1 MCCWGRQG
9 VSDDDTPIPE
19 AVPAGGLPR
28 GLLQRDEGVCLDL
41 SLAPAQLRAAVDQL
55 FQSGQLLAGLDY
67 ALFLLTLFH
76 APAPRA
82 APKSDAL
89 LRIAARVAPFPPQR
103 RALYKQVKICG
114 DSAEFYF
121 EALSADADG
130 QVPARREFDE
140 LVADLWCKGV
150 RYGIDGAA
158 VRAILGSGKAERI
171 TVARALPPQPGR
183 DARLVEVSQGIH
195 RDDAPRERSD
205 GRLDLLSFK
214 NRFPQVKKRARLLRL
229 LPGSPGYDLDGT
241 LLLPPAPLELDPAA
255 MAGAGT
261 AVECFSDGDYV
272 VATQHGYVNVDA
284 HGKLSIENKI
294 VSREGVSSRTTGN
307 LKLRAAYEEYGEVQ
321 EQRQLDGSDIT
332 IHGDVYGHLHSHGGL
347 ILLHRNLVGGTAF
360 NEHGDVRV
368 EGVASGSV
376 LQALSGEVHVKR
388 AESCVIAGT
397 RVVIE
402 HASNCEIIAD
412 EVVIELAE
420 GCAVAARTIRIGSA
434 GPRKQVEM
442 LLFPLVPDL
451 SALDQQIAES
461 LARAAHHQQLQHKR
475 QQEIDAIAQLPEV
488 RNYLTLAGQLRR
500 GELQLPPAQQL
511 QYDKLAARIAP
522 VLKEVARLRVEVK
535 QSEILHAQMLALVA
549 QVRQQRQATA
559 GQSRCSLG
567 LVDGE
572 TAVRAMVVPPGPA
585 KVYDRPPKEIKALL
599 RSATPATQSV
609 FADSTGSLDWTYA
622 PPPNV

>member
-1 MCCWGRQG
+1 

-19 AVPAGGLPR
+19 TVPAGGLPH

-229 LPGSPGYDLDGT
+229 LPGAPGSPGYDLDGT

>member
-1 MCCWGRQG
+1 M
-9 VSDDDTPIPE
+9 SDDDTPVPE

-28 GLLQRDEGVCLDL
+28 GLVQRDEGVCLDL

-76 APAPRA
+76 APAPSA

-89 LRIAARVAPFPPQR
+89 LRIAARVAPFSPQR
-103 RALYKQVKICG
+103 RALYKQIKIRG

-121 EALSADADG
+121 EALSPDADG

-183 DARLVEVSQGIH
+183 DAQLVEVSQGIH

-214 NRFPQVKKRARLLRL
+214 NRFPQVKKHTRLLRL
-229 LPGSPGYDLDGT
+229 LPGAPGLPGYDLDGT
-241 LLLPPAPLELDPAA
+241 LLPPPAPLELDPAA
-255 MAGAGT
+255 VAGAGT
-261 AVECFSDGDYV
+261 AVERFSDGDYV
-272 VATQHGYVNVDA
+272 VAIQDGYVNVDA

-347 ILLHRNLVGGTAF
+347 IWLQRNLVGGTAF

-376 LQALSGEVHVKR
+376 LQALSGEVHMKR

-402 HASNCEIIAD
+402 HASNCEVIAD

-461 LARAAHHQQLQHKR
+461 LARAAHYQQLQYKR
-475 QQEIDAIAQLPEV
+475 QQEIDAIAHLPEV

-500 GELQLPPAQQL
+500 AELQLQPAQQL

-535 QSEILHAQMLALVA
+535 QSEILQAQMLALVA

-622 PPPNV
+622 PPP

>member
-1 MCCWGRQG
+1 M
-9 VSDDDTPIPE
+9 SDDDTPVPD
-19 AVPAGGLPR
+19 AVQAGGLPH
-28 GLLQRDEGVCLDL
+28 GLVQRDAGVYFDL
-41 SLAPAQLRAAVDQL
+41 SLAPAQLRAAVEQL
-55 FQSGQLLAGLDY
+55 FLSGQLLAGLDY
-67 ALFLLTLFH
+67 GLFLLTLFH

-82 APKSDAL
+82 APKGDAL

-103 RALYKQVKICG
+103 RALYKQIKIRG

-121 EALSADADG
+121 EALAPDADG
-130 QVPARREFDE
+130 QMPARREFDE
-140 LVADLWCKGV
+140 LVADLWGKGV
-150 RYGIDGAA
+150 HYGIDAVA
-158 VRAILGSGKAERI
+158 VRAILDSGKAERI
-171 TVARALPPQPGR
+171 TVARTLPPQPGH
-183 DARLVEVSQGIH
+183 DAQLVEVSQGIH

-214 NRFPQVKKRARLLRL
+214 NRFPQVKKHARLLRL
-229 LPGSPGYDLDGT
+229 LPGTPGLPGYDLAGKA
-241 LLLPPAPLELDPAA
+241 LPPPAPLELDLATV
-255 MAGAGT
+255 AGVGT
-261 AVECFSDGDYV
+261 AVEHFSDGDYV
-272 VATQHGYVNVDA
+272 VATQDGYVNVDE
-284 HGKLSIENKI
+284 HGKISIENKI

-347 ILLHRNLVGGTAF
+347 IWLKRNLVGGTAF

-376 LQALSGEVHVKR
+376 LQALSGEIHLKR

-397 RVVIE
+397 RVVIDS
-402 HASNCEIIAD
+402 ASNCEVIAD

-451 SALDQQIAES
+451 GPLEQRIADG
-461 LARAAHHQQLQHKR
+461 LAKAAQFLQVQHKR

-500 GELQLPPAQQL
+500 GELQLQPAQQL

-522 VLKEVARLRVEVK
+522 VLKEVARLRVDVK
-535 QSEILHAQMLALVA
+535 QSEIMHAQMLALVA
-549 QVRQQRQATA
+549 QVRQERQAAA
-559 GQSRCSLG
+559 GQTRCTLG
-567 LVDGE
+567 LIDGE
-572 TAVRAMVVPPGPA
+572 TAVRALVVPSGPA

-599 RSATPATQSV
+599 RSATPATQPV
-609 FADSTGSLDWTYA
+609 FADSTGSLDWTYS
-622 PPPNV
+622 PPP

>member
-1 MCCWGRQG
+1 M
-9 VSDDDTPIPE
+9 SDDDTPVPD
-19 AVPAGGLPR
+19 AAPAGGLPR
-28 GLLQRDEGVCLDL
+28 GLVQRDEGVFLDL
-41 SLAPAQLRAAVDQL
+41 SLAPAQLRIAVDQL

-67 ALFLLTLFH
+67 GLFLLTLFH

-82 APKSDAL
+82 APKGDAL
-89 LRIAARVAPFPPQR
+89 LRIAARVAPFPPAR
-103 RALYKQVKICG
+103 RALYQQVKIRG

-150 RYGIDGAA
+150 HYGIDGAA
-158 VRAILGSGKAERI
+158 VRAMLASGKAERI
-171 TVARALPPQPGR
+171 TVARVLPPQPGR
-183 DARLVEVSQGIH
+183 DAQLVEVSLGMH

-214 NRFPQVKKRARLLRL
+214 NRFPQVKKHARLLRL
-229 LPGSPGYDLDGT
+229 QPGMPGLPGYDLAGT
-241 LLLPPAPLELDPAA
+241 LLPPPAPLELDLATV
-255 MAGAGT
+255 AGSGT
-261 AVECFSDGDYV
+261 AVEHFSDGDFL
-272 VATQHGYVNVDA
+272 VATQDGYVNVDE
-284 HGKLSIENKI
+284 HGKMAIENKI

-347 ILLHRNLVGGTAF
+347 IWLQRNLVGGTAF

-397 RVVIE
+397 RVVIDS
-402 HASNCEIIAD
+402 ASNCEIIAD

-420 GCAVAARTIRIGSA
+420 GCAVAARIIRIGSA

-451 SALDQQIAES
+451 SALEQKIGES
-461 LARAAHHQQLQHKR
+461 LAKAAHYQQLQHKR

-500 GELQLPPAQQL
+500 GELQLQPAQQL

-535 QSEILHAQMLALVA
+535 QSEILQAQMLALVA
-549 QVRQQRQATA
+549 QLRQERQATA
-559 GQSRCSLG
+559 GQSRCTLG

-572 TAVRAMVVPPGPA
+572 TAVRAMVVPPGPL

-599 RSATPATQSV
+599 RSATPATQPV
-609 FADSTGSLDWTYA
+609 FADSTGSLDWTYQ
-622 PPPNV
+622 PPP

>member
-1 MCCWGRQG
+1 M
-9 VSDDDTPIPE
+9 SDDDTP
-19 AVPAGGLPR
+19 VPDAAQAGSLPHGLVS
-28 GLLQRDEGVCLDL
+28 RDEGVCLDL

-55 FQSGQLLAGLDY
+55 FQSGLLLAGLDY

-103 RALYKQVKICG
+103 RALYKQVKIRG

-121 EALSADADG
+121 EVLSPDAEG

-150 RYGIDGAA
+150 HYGIDGAA

-171 TVARALPPQPGR
+171 TVARVLPPQPGR
-183 DARLVEVSQGIH
+183 DAQLVEVSQGIH

-214 NRFPQVKKRARLLRL
+214 NRFPQVKKHARLLRL
-229 LPGSPGYDLDGT
+229 LPGAPGLPGYDLAGT
-241 LLLPPAPLELDPAA
+241 LLPPPAPLELDLAA
-255 MAGAGT
+255 VAGVGT
-261 AVECFSDGDYV
+261 AVERFSDGDYV
-272 VATQHGYVNVDA
+272 VATQDGYVSVDE
-284 HGKLSIENKI
+284 HGKISIENKI

-347 ILLHRNLVGGTAF
+347 ILLHRNLVGGTAL

-434 GPRKQVEM
+434 GPRRQVEM

-451 SALDQQIAES
+451 SALEQRIAES
-461 LARAAHHQQLQHKR
+461 LEKAAQYQQAQHKR

-500 GELQLPPAQQL
+500 GELQLQPAQQL

-535 QSEILHAQMLALVA
+535 QSEILQAQMLSLVA

-572 TAVRAMVVPPGPA
+572 TAVRTMVVPPGPA

-599 RSATPATQSV
+599 RSATPATQPV
-609 FADSTGSLDWTYA
+609 FADSTGSLEWTYQ
-622 PPPNV
+622 PPP

>member
-1 MCCWGRQG
+1 M
-9 VSDDDTPIPE
+9 SDDDTPVPE

-28 GLLQRDEGVCLDL
+28 GLVQRDEGVCLDL
-41 SLAPAQLRAAVDQL
+41 SLAPAQLRAAIDQL

-103 RALYKQVKICG
+103 RALYKQIKIRG

-121 EALSADADG
+121 EALSPDADG

-171 TVARALPPQPGR
+171 TVARALAPQPGR
-183 DARLVEVSQGIH
+183 DAQLVEVSQGIH
-195 RDDAPRERSD
+195 RNDAPRERSD

-214 NRFPQVKKRARLLRL
+214 NRFPQVKKHARLLRL
-229 LPGSPGYDLDGT
+229 FPGAPGSPGYDLDGT

-255 MAGAGT
+255 VAGVGT
-261 AVECFSDGDYV
+261 TVERFSDGDYV
-272 VATQHGYVNVDA
+272 VATQDGYVNVDA

-347 ILLHRNLVGGTAF
+347 ILLQRNLVGGTAF

-376 LQALSGEVHVKR
+376 LQALSGEVHMKR

-451 SALDQQIAES
+451 SVLDQQIAES
-461 LARAAHHQQLQHKR
+461 LAKAAHYQQLQYKR
-475 QQEIDAIAQLPEV
+475 QQEIDAIAHLPEV

-500 GELQLPPAQQL
+500 GELQLQPAQQL

-535 QSEILHAQMLALVA
+535 QSEILQAQMLALVA

-609 FADSTGSLDWTYA
+609 FADSTGSLDWTYQ
-622 PPPNV
+622 PPP

>member
-1 MCCWGRQG
+1 M
-9 VSDDDTPIPE
+9 SDDDTPVPD
-19 AVPAGGLPR
+19 AAPAGGLPR
-28 GLLQRDEGVCLDL
+28 GLVQRDEGVFLDL
-41 SLAPAQLRAAVDQL
+41 SLAPAQLRIAVDQL

-67 ALFLLTLFH
+67 GLFLLTLFH

-82 APKSDAL
+82 APKGDAL
-89 LRIAARVAPFPPQR
+89 LRIAARVAPFPPAR
-103 RALYKQVKICG
+103 RALYQQVKIRG

-150 RYGIDGAA
+150 HYGIDGAA
-158 VRAILGSGKAERI
+158 VRAMLASGKAERI
-171 TVARALPPQPGR
+171 TVARVLPPQPGR
-183 DARLVEVSQGIH
+183 DAQLVEVSLGMH

-214 NRFPQVKKRARLLRL
+214 NRFPQVKKHARLLRL
-229 LPGSPGYDLDGT
+229 QPGMPGLPGYDLAGT
-241 LLLPPAPLELDPAA
+241 LLPPPAPLELDLATV
-255 MAGAGT
+255 AGSGT
-261 AVECFSDGDYV
+261 AVEHFSDGDFL
-272 VATQHGYVNVDA
+272 VATQDGYVNVDE
-284 HGKLSIENKI
+284 HGKMSIENKI

-347 ILLHRNLVGGTAF
+347 IWLQRNLVGGTAF

-397 RVVIE
+397 RVVIDS
-402 HASNCEIIAD
+402 ASNCEIIAD

-420 GCAVAARTIRIGSA
+420 GCAVAARIIRIGSA

-451 SALDQQIAES
+451 SALEQKIGES
-461 LARAAHHQQLQHKR
+461 LAKAAHYQQLQHKR

-500 GELQLPPAQQL
+500 GELQLQPAQQL

-535 QSEILHAQMLALVA
+535 QSEILQAQMLALVA
-549 QVRQQRQATA
+549 QLRQERQATA
-559 GQSRCSLG
+559 GQSRCTLG

-572 TAVRAMVVPPGPA
+572 TAVRAMVVPPGPL

-599 RSATPATQSV
+599 RSATPATLPV
-609 FADSTGSLDWTYA
+609 FADSTGSLDWTYQ
-622 PPPNV
+622 PPP

>member
-1 MCCWGRQG
+1 M
-9 VSDDDTPIPE
+9 SDDDTPVPD
-19 AVPAGGLPR
+19 AAPAGGLPH
-28 GLLQRDEGVCLDL
+28 GLVQRDEGVCLDM
-41 SLAPAQLRAAVDQL
+41 SLAPAQLRDAVGQL

-67 ALFLLTLFH
+67 GLFLLTLFH
-76 APAPRA
+76 APTPRA
-82 APKSDAL
+82 APKGDAL
-89 LRIAARVAPFPPQR
+89 LRIAVRVAPFPPQR
-103 RALYKQVKICG
+103 RALYQQVKIRG

-121 EALSADADG
+121 EALPADADG

-150 RYGIDGAA
+150 HYGIDSAA
-158 VRAILGSGKAERI
+158 VRAILASGKAERI
-171 TVARALPPQPGR
+171 TVARVLPPQPGR
-183 DARLVEVSQGIH
+183 DAQLVEVSQGIH

-214 NRFPQVKKRARLLRL
+214 NRFPQVKKHARLLRL
-229 LPGSPGYDLDGT
+229 LPGTPGLPGYDLAGKA
-241 LLLPPAPLELDPAA
+241 LPPPAPLELDLATV
-255 MAGAGT
+255 AGPGT
-261 AVECFSDGDYV
+261 AAEHFSDGDFL
-272 VATQHGYVNVDA
+272 VATMDGYVNVDE
-284 HGKLSIENKI
+284 HGKMAVENKI

-347 ILLHRNLVGGTAF
+347 ILLRRNLVGGTAF

-397 RVVIE
+397 RVVIDS
-402 HASNCEIIAD
+402 ASNCEIIAD

-451 SALDQQIAES
+451 SAVEQKIAES
-461 LARAAHHQQLQHKR
+461 LAKAAQFLQVQHKR

-500 GELQLPPAQQL
+500 GELQLQPTQQL

-549 QVRQQRQATA
+549 QLRQERQATA

-567 LVDGE
+567 LIDGE
-572 TAVRAMVVPPGPA
+572 TTVRAMVVPPGPA

-599 RSATPATQSV
+599 RSATPATQAV
-609 FADSTGSLDWTYA
+609 FSDSTGSLEWTYA
-622 PPPNV
+622 PPP

>member
-1 MCCWGRQG
+1 M
-9 VSDDDTPIPE
+9 SNDETPVQD
-19 AVPAGGLPR
+19 AAPAGGLPQ
-28 GLLQRDEGVCLDL
+28 GLVQRHEGVFLDL
-41 SLAPAQLRAAVDQL
+41 SLAPAQLRAAVEQL

-76 APAPRA
+76 APVPRS
-82 APKSDAL
+82 APKGEAL

-103 RALYKQVKICG
+103 RLLYKQVKIRG

-121 EALSADADG
+121 EALPADADG
-130 QVPARREFDE
+130 QVPARRELDE
-140 LVADLWCKGV
+140 LVADLWGKGV
-150 RYGIDGAA
+150 RYGIDSAA
-158 VRAILGSGKAERI
+158 VRALLDAGKAERI
-171 TVARALPPQPGR
+171 TVARALAPQPGR
-183 DARLVEVSQGIH
+183 DAQLVEVSQGIH
-195 RDDAPRERSD
+195 RDDAPRERPD

-214 NRFPQVKKRARLLRL
+214 NRFPQVKKHARLLRK
-229 LPGSPGYDLDGT
+229 LPGAPGLPGFDLAGNT
-241 LLLPPAPLELDPAA
+241 LAPPAPQDLDLVTV
-255 MAGAGT
+255 AGVGT
-261 AVECFSDGDYV
+261 QVEHFSDGDFL
-272 VATQHGYVNVDA
+272 VATLDGYVNVDA
-284 HGKLSIENKI
+284 HGKISIENKI

-307 LKLRAAYEEYGEVQ
+307 LSLRAAYEEYGEVQ
-321 EQRQLDGSDIT
+321 EQRSVDGSDIT

-347 ILLHRNLVGGTAF
+347 LLLHSNLVGGTAF
-360 NEHGDVRV
+360 NEHGDVRI

-376 LQALSGEVHVKR
+376 VQALKGEVHLLR

-397 RVVIE
+397 RVVID

-412 EVVIELAE
+412 DVVIELAE

-451 SALDQQIAES
+451 GALEQKIADS
-461 LARAAHHQQLQHKR
+461 LAKAAQHAQVQGKR

-500 GELQLPPAQQL
+500 GELQLQPAQQV

-522 VLKEVARLRVEVK
+522 VLKEVARLRLEVK
-535 QSEILHAQMLALVA
+535 QSEISQAQMLTLVE
-549 QVRQQRQATA
+549 QLRLERQATA
-559 GQSRCSLG
+559 GQSRCTLG

-572 TAVRAMVVPPGPA
+572 TMVRAMVVPRGPA

-599 RSATPATQSV
+599 RSATPPTQLV
-609 FADSTGSLDWTYA
+609 FADSAGSLDWTYQ
-622 PPPNV
+622 PPA

>member
-1 MCCWGRQG
+1 M
-9 VSDDDTPIPE
+9 SDDDTPVPD
-19 AVPAGGLPR
+19 AAPAGSLPHGLVQ
-28 GLLQRDEGVCLDL
+28 GGEGVWLDL

-82 APKSDAL
+82 APKGDAL

-103 RALYKQVKICG
+103 RALYKQVKIRG

-121 EALSADADG
+121 EALSPGADG

-158 VRAILGSGKAERI
+158 VRSILGSGKAERI

-183 DARLVEVSQGIH
+183 DAQLVEVSHGIH

-214 NRFPQVKKRARLLRL
+214 NRFPQVKKHARLLRL
-229 LPGSPGYDLDGT
+229 LPGAPGLPGYDLAGT
-241 LLLPPAPLELDPAA
+241 LLPPPAPLELDPLAV
-255 MAGAGT
+255 AGAGT
-261 AVECFSDGDYV
+261 AVERFNDGDYV
-272 VATQHGYVNVDA
+272 VATQDGYVNVDE
-284 HGKLSIENKI
+284 HGKISIENKI

-347 ILLHRNLVGGTAF
+347 IWLQRNLVGGTAF

-376 LQALSGEVHVKR
+376 LQALSGEIHLKR

-397 RVVIE
+397 RVVID

-451 SALDQQIAES
+451 SALEQRIAES
-461 LARAAHHQQLQHKR
+461 MEKAAQYQQAQHKR
-475 QQEIDAIAQLPEV
+475 QQEMDAIAQLPEV

-500 GELQLPPAQQL
+500 GELQLQPAQQL

-535 QSEILHAQMLALVA
+535 QSEILQAQMLALVA

-572 TAVRAMVVPPGPA
+572 TAVRTMVVPPGPA

-599 RSATPATQSV
+599 RSATPATQPV
-609 FADSTGSLDWTYA
+609 FADSSGSLDWVYQ
-622 PPPNV
+622 PPP

>member
-1 MCCWGRQG
+1 M
-9 VSDDDTPIPE
+9 SDDDTPVPD
-19 AVPAGGLPR
+19 AAPAGGLPH
-28 GLLQRDEGVCLDL
+28 GLVQRDEGVFLDL
-41 SLAPAQLRAAVDQL
+41 SLTPAQLRDAVGQL

-67 ALFLLTLFH
+67 GLFLLTLFH
-76 APAPRA
+76 APTPRA
-82 APKSDAL
+82 APKGDAL
-89 LRIAARVAPFPPQR
+89 LRIAVRVAPFPPQR
-103 RALYKQVKICG
+103 RALYQQVKIRG

-121 EALSADADG
+121 EALTADADG
-130 QVPARREFDE
+130 QVPVRREFDE

-150 RYGIDGAA
+150 HYGIDSAA
-158 VRAILGSGKAERI
+158 VRAILASGKAERI
-171 TVARALPPQPGR
+171 TVARVLPPQPGR
-183 DARLVEVSQGIH
+183 DAQLVEVSQGIH

-214 NRFPQVKKRARLLRL
+214 NRFPQVKKHARLLRL
-229 LPGSPGYDLDGT
+229 LPGTPGLPGYDLAGKA
-241 LLLPPAPLELDPAA
+241 LPPPAPLELDLATV
-255 MAGAGT
+255 AGPGT
-261 AVECFSDGDYV
+261 AAEHFSDGDFL
-272 VATQHGYVNVDA
+272 VATMDGYVNVDE
-284 HGKLSIENKI
+284 HGKMAVENKI

-347 ILLHRNLVGGTAF
+347 ILLRRNLVGGTAF

-397 RVVIE
+397 RVVIDS
-402 HASNCEIIAD
+402 ASNCEIIAD

-451 SALDQQIAES
+451 SAVEQKIAES
-461 LARAAHHQQLQHKR
+461 LAKAAQFLQVQHKR

-500 GELQLPPAQQL
+500 GELQLQPTQQL

-549 QVRQQRQATA
+549 QLRQERQATA

-567 LVDGE
+567 LIDGE
-572 TAVRAMVVPPGPA
+572 TTVRAMVVPPGPA

-599 RSATPATQSV
+599 RSATPATQPV
-609 FADSTGSLDWTYA
+609 FADSTGSLEWTYA
-622 PPPNV
+622 PPP

>member
-1 MCCWGRQG
+1 
-9 VSDDDTPIPE
+9 VSDDDTPVPD
-19 AVPAGGLPR
+19 AAPAGGLPH
-28 GLLQRDEGVCLDL
+28 GLVQRDEGVFLDL
-41 SLAPAQLRAAVDQL
+41 SLTPAQLRDAVGQL

-67 ALFLLTLFH
+67 GLFLLTLFH
-76 APAPRA
+76 APTPRA
-82 APKSDAL
+82 APKGDAL
-89 LRIAARVAPFPPQR
+89 LRIAVRVAPFPPQR
-103 RALYKQVKICG
+103 RALYQQVKIRG
-114 DSAEFYF
+114 DCAEFYF
-121 EALSADADG
+121 EALTADADG

-150 RYGIDGAA
+150 HYGIDSAA
-158 VRAILGSGKAERI
+158 VRAILASGKAERI
-171 TVARALPPQPGR
+171 TVARVLPPQPGR
-183 DARLVEVSQGIH
+183 DAQLVEVSQGIH

-214 NRFPQVKKRARLLRL
+214 NRFPQVKKHARLLRL
-229 LPGSPGYDLDGT
+229 LPGTPGLPGYDLAGKA
-241 LLLPPAPLELDPAA
+241 LPPPAPLELDLATV
-255 MAGAGT
+255 AGPGT
-261 AVECFSDGDYV
+261 AAEHFSDGDFL
-272 VATQHGYVNVDA
+272 VATMDGYVNVDE
-284 HGKLSIENKI
+284 HGKMAVENKI

-347 ILLHRNLVGGTAF
+347 ILLRRNLVGGTAF

-397 RVVIE
+397 RVVIDS
-402 HASNCEIIAD
+402 ASNCEIIAD

-451 SALDQQIAES
+451 SAVEQKIAES
-461 LARAAHHQQLQHKR
+461 LAKAAQFLQVQHKR

-500 GELQLPPAQQL
+500 GELQLQPTQQL

-549 QVRQQRQATA
+549 QLRQERQATA

-567 LVDGE
+567 LIDGE
-572 TAVRAMVVPPGPA
+572 TTVRAMVVPPGPA

-599 RSATPATQSV
+599 RSATPATQPV
-609 FADSTGSLDWTYA
+609 FADSTGSLEWTYA
-622 PPPNV
+622 PPP

>member
-1 MCCWGRQG
+1 M
-9 VSDDDTPIPE
+9 SDDDTPVPD
-19 AVPAGGLPR
+19 AVQAGGLPH
-28 GLLQRDEGVCLDL
+28 GLLQRDAGVYFDL

-55 FQSGQLLAGLDY
+55 FLSGQLLAGLDY
-67 ALFLLTLFH
+67 GLFLLTLFH

-82 APKSDAL
+82 APKGDAL
-89 LRIAARVAPFPPQR
+89 LRIAVRVAPFPPQR
-103 RALYKQVKICG
+103 RALYKQIKIRG

-121 EALSADADG
+121 EALAPEADG
-130 QVPARREFDE
+130 QMPARREFDE
-140 LVADLWCKGV
+140 LVADLWGKGV
-150 RYGIDGAA
+150 HYGIDAVA
-158 VRAILGSGKAERI
+158 VRAILDSGKAERI
-171 TVARALPPQPGR
+171 TVARTLPPQPGH
-183 DARLVEVSQGIH
+183 DAQLVEVSQGIH

-214 NRFPQVKKRARLLRL
+214 NRFPQVKKHARLLRL
-229 LPGSPGYDLDGT
+229 LPGTPGLPGYDLAGKA
-241 LLLPPAPLELDPAA
+241 LPPPAPLELDLATV
-255 MAGAGT
+255 AGVGT
-261 AVECFSDGDYV
+261 AVEHFSDGDYV
-272 VATQHGYVNVDA
+272 VATQDGYVNVDE
-284 HGKLSIENKI
+284 HGKISIENKI

-347 ILLHRNLVGGTAF
+347 IWLKRNLVGGTAF

-376 LQALSGEVHVKR
+376 LQALSGEIHLKR

-397 RVVIE
+397 RVVIDS
-402 HASNCEIIAD
+402 ASNCEIIAD

-451 SALDQQIAES
+451 GPLEQRIADG
-461 LARAAHHQQLQHKR
+461 LAKAAQFLQVQHKR

-500 GELQLPPAQQL
+500 GELQLQPAQQL

-522 VLKEVARLRVEVK
+522 VLKEVARLRVDVK
-535 QSEILHAQMLALVA
+535 QSEIMHGQMLALVA
-549 QVRQQRQATA
+549 QVRQERQAAA
-559 GQSRCSLG
+559 GRTRCTLG
-567 LVDGE
+567 LIDGE
-572 TAVRAMVVPPGPA
+572 TAVRALVVPPGPA

-599 RSATPATQSV
+599 RSATPATQPV
-609 FADSTGSLDWTYA
+609 FADSTGSLDWTYS
-622 PPPNV
+622 PPP

>member
-1 MCCWGRQG
+1 M
-9 VSDDDTPIPE
+9 SDDDTPVPD
-19 AVPAGGLPR
+19 AAPAGGLPR
-28 GLLQRDEGVCLDL
+28 GLVQRDEGVFLDL
-41 SLAPAQLRAAVDQL
+41 SLAPAQLRIAVDQL

-67 ALFLLTLFH
+67 GLFLLTLFH
-76 APAPRA
+76 APAPRT
-82 APKSDAL
+82 APKGDAL
-89 LRIAARVAPFPPQR
+89 LRIAARVAPFPPAR
-103 RALYKQVKICG
+103 RALYQQVKIRG

-150 RYGIDGAA
+150 HYGIDGAA
-158 VRAILGSGKAERI
+158 VRAMLASGKAERI
-171 TVARALPPQPGR
+171 TVARVLPPQPGR
-183 DARLVEVSQGIH
+183 DAQLVEVSLGMH

-214 NRFPQVKKRARLLRL
+214 NRFPQVKKHARLLRL
-229 LPGSPGYDLDGT
+229 QPGMPGLPGYDLAGT
-241 LLLPPAPLELDPAA
+241 LLPPPAPLELDLATV
-255 MAGAGT
+255 AGSGT
-261 AVECFSDGDYV
+261 AVEHFSDGDFL
-272 VATQHGYVNVDA
+272 VATQDGYVNVDE
-284 HGKLSIENKI
+284 HGKMAIENKI

-347 ILLHRNLVGGTAF
+347 IWLQRNLVGGTAF

-397 RVVIE
+397 RVVIDS
-402 HASNCEIIAD
+402 ASNCEIIAD

-420 GCAVAARTIRIGSA
+420 GCAVAARIIRIGSA

-451 SALDQQIAES
+451 SALEQKIGES
-461 LARAAHHQQLQHKR
+461 LAKAAHYQQLQHKR

-500 GELQLPPAQQL
+500 GELQLQPAQQL

-535 QSEILHAQMLALVA
+535 QSEILQAQMLALVA
-549 QVRQQRQATA
+549 QLRQERQATA
-559 GQSRCSLG
+559 GQSRCTLG

-572 TAVRAMVVPPGPA
+572 TAVRAMVVPPGPL

-599 RSATPATQSV
+599 RSATPATLPV
-609 FADSTGSLDWTYA
+609 FADSTGSLDWTYQ
-622 PPPNV
+622 PPP

>member
-1 MCCWGRQG
+1 M
-9 VSDDDTPIPE
+9 VSDDDTP
-19 AVPAGGLPR
+19 VPDAAQAAGLPH
-28 GLLQRDEGVCLDL
+28 GLVQRDGGVFLDL
-41 SLAPAQLRAAVDQL
+41 SLAPAQLRAAVGQL

-76 APAPRA
+76 APTPRA
-82 APKSDAL
+82 APKGEAL
-89 LRIAARVAPFPPQR
+89 LRIAARVALFPPQR
-103 RALYKQVKICG
+103 RLLYKQVKICG

-121 EALSADADG
+121 ETLPADADG
-130 QVPARREFDE
+130 QAPARREFDE
-140 LVADLWCKGV
+140 LVADLWGKGV
-150 RYGIDGAA
+150 RYGIDAAA

-183 DARLVEVSQGIH
+183 DARLAEVSQGIH
-195 RDDAPRERSD
+195 RNDAPRERPD

-214 NRFPQVKKRARLLRL
+214 NRFPQVKKHARLLRL
-229 LPGSPGYDLDGT
+229 LPGAPGVPGYDLAGNV
-241 LLLPPAPLELDPAA
+241 LAPPAPLELDLATV
-255 MAGAGT
+255 AGAGT
-261 AVECFSDGDYV
+261 AVEHFSDGDFV
-272 VATQHGYVNVDA
+272 VATQAGYVNVDA
-284 HGKLSIENKI
+284 HGKIAIENRI

-307 LKLRAAYEEYGEVQ
+307 LKLRAAYEEYGDVQ

-347 ILLHRNLVGGTAF
+347 ILLQRNLVGGTAF

-376 LQALSGEVHVKR
+376 LQALSGEVHLKR

-397 RVVIE
+397 RVVID

-412 EVVIELAE
+412 EAIIELAE

-451 SALDQQIAES
+451 SALEQQIAES
-461 LARAAHHQQLQHKR
+461 LAKAAQHRQMQHKR
-475 QQEIDAIAQLPEV
+475 QQEIDVIAQLPEV

-500 GELQLPPAQQL
+500 GERQLQPTQQL

-535 QSEILHAQMLALVA
+535 QSEILHAQMLALVE
-549 QVRQQRQATA
+549 QLRHERQATA
-559 GQSRCSLG
+559 GQSRCVLG

-572 TAVRAMVVPPGPA
+572 TTVRAMVAPPGPA

-599 RSATPATQSV
+599 RSATPATQPV
-609 FADSTGSLDWTYA
+609 FADSAGSLDWTYA
-622 PPPNV
+622 PP

>member
-1 MCCWGRQG
+1 M
-9 VSDDDTPIPE
+9 SDDDTP
-19 AVPAGGLPR
+19 VPDAAQAGSLPHGLV
-28 GLLQRDEGVCLDL
+28 QRDEGVCFDL

-67 ALFLLTLFH
+67 GLFLLTLFH
-76 APAPRA
+76 APTPRA
-82 APKSDAL
+82 APKGDAL
-89 LRIAARVAPFPPQR
+89 LRIAVRAAPFPPQR
-103 RALYKQVKICG
+103 RALYKQVKIRG

-121 EALSADADG
+121 DALSPDGDG

-150 RYGIDGAA
+150 HYGIDGAA

-183 DARLVEVSQGIH
+183 DAQLVEVSQGIH
-195 RDDAPRERSD
+195 RDDAPRERPD

-214 NRFPQVKKRARLLRL
+214 NRFPQVKKHARLLRL
-229 LPGSPGYDLDGT
+229 LPSFPGLPGYDLAGKA
-241 LLLPPAPLELDPAA
+241 LPPPAPLELDLATV
-255 MAGAGT
+255 AGVGT
-261 AVECFSDGDYV
+261 AVERFSDGEFV
-272 VATQHGYVNVDA
+272 VAAQDGYVNVDE
-284 HGKLSIENKI
+284 HGKISIENRI

-397 RVVIE
+397 RVVIDS
-402 HASNCEIIAD
+402 ASNCEIIAD

-434 GPRKQVEM
+434 GPRRQVEM

-451 SALDQQIAES
+451 SVLEQRIAES
-461 LARAAHHQQLQHKR
+461 LAKAAQYQQMQHKR
-475 QQEIDAIAQLPEV
+475 QQEIDVIAQLPEV

-500 GELQLPPAQQL
+500 GELQLQPAQQL

-549 QVRQQRQATA
+549 QVQQERQATA
-559 GQSRCSLG
+559 GQSRCTLG

-599 RSATPATQSV
+599 RSATPLTQPV
-609 FADSTGSLDWTYA
+609 FADSSGSLDWTYA
-622 PPPNV
+622 PPP

>member
-1 MCCWGRQG
+1 M
-9 VSDDDTPIPE
+9 SDDDTPVPD
-19 AVPAGGLPR
+19 AVPAGGLPH
-28 GLLQRDEGVCLDL
+28 GLVQRDEGVFLDL
-41 SLAPAQLRAAVDQL
+41 SLAPAQLRTAVEQL

-67 ALFLLTLFH
+67 GLFLLTLFH

-82 APKSDAL
+82 APKGDAL
-89 LRIAARVAPFPPQR
+89 LRIAVRVGPFPPAR
-103 RALYKQVKICG
+103 RALYKQIKIRG

-121 EALSADADG
+121 EALPADADG

-150 RYGIDGAA
+150 HYGIDSAA
-158 VRAILGSGKAERI
+158 VRAILASGKAERI
-171 TVARALPPQPGR
+171 TVARVLPPQPGR
-183 DARLVEVSQGIH
+183 DAQLVEVSQGIH

-214 NRFPQVKKRARLLRL
+214 NRFPQVKKHARLLRL
-229 LPGSPGYDLDGT
+229 LPGTPGLPGYDLAGKA
-241 LLLPPAPLELDPAA
+241 LPPPAPMELDLATV
-255 MAGAGT
+255 AGPGT
-261 AVECFSDGDYV
+261 AVEHFSDGDFV
-272 VATQHGYVNVDA
+272 VATQDGYVNVDE
-284 HGKLSIENKI
+284 HGKMSIENKI

-307 LKLRAAYEEYGEVQ
+307 LKLSAAYEEYGEVQ

-347 ILLHRNLVGGTAF
+347 IWLQRNLVGGTAF

-397 RVVIE
+397 RVVIDS
-402 HASNCEIIAD
+402 ASNCEIIAD

-451 SALDQQIAES
+451 SALEQKIAES
-461 LARAAHHQQLQHKR
+461 LAKAAQFLQVQHKR

-500 GELQLPPAQQL
+500 GELQLQATQQV

-535 QSEILHAQMLALVA
+535 QSEILHAQMLALVE
-549 QVRQQRQATA
+549 QVRQERQATA
-559 GQSRCSLG
+559 GQSRCTLSLI
-567 LVDGE
+567 DGE
-572 TAVRAMVVPPGPA
+572 TTVRALVVPPGPA

-599 RSATPATQSV
+599 RSATPATQPV
-609 FADSTGSLDWTYA
+609 FADSMGSLDWTYQ
-622 PPPNV
+622 PPL

>member
-1 MCCWGRQG
+1 M
-9 VSDDDTPIPE
+9 SDDDTPVPD
-19 AVPAGGLPR
+19 AAPAGGLPY
-28 GLLQRDEGVCLDL
+28 GLVQRDGGVFLDL
-41 SLAPAQLRAAVDQL
+41 SLAPAQLRAAVEQL

-67 ALFLLTLFH
+67 GLFLLTLFH
-76 APAPRA
+76 APTPRA
-82 APKSDAL
+82 APKGDAL
-89 LRIAARVAPFPPQR
+89 LRIAVRVAPFSPQR
-103 RALYKQVKICG
+103 RALYKQVKIHG

-121 EALSADADG
+121 EALLPDADG
-130 QVPARREFDE
+130 QVPVRREFDE

-150 RYGIDGAA
+150 HYGIDSVA
-158 VRAILGSGKAERI
+158 VRAILASGKAERI
-171 TVARALPPQPGR
+171 TVARVLPPQPGR
-183 DARLVEVSQGIH
+183 DAQLVEVSQGIH

-214 NRFPQVKKRARLLRL
+214 NRFPQVKKHARLLRL
-229 LPGSPGYDLDGT
+229 LPGAPGLPGYDLAGKA
-241 LLLPPAPLELDPAA
+241 LPPPAPLALDLATV
-255 MAGAGT
+255 AGPGT
-261 AVECFSDGDYV
+261 AVEHFSDGDFV
-272 VATQHGYVNVDA
+272 VATTNGYVNVDE
-284 HGKLSIENKI
+284 HGKMSIENKI

-307 LKLRAAYEEYGEVQ
+307 LKLRAAYEEYGDVQ

-347 ILLHRNLVGGTAF
+347 ILLQRNLVGGTAF

-397 RVVIE
+397 RVVIDS
-402 HASNCEIIAD
+402 ASNCEIIAD

-451 SALDQQIAES
+451 SALEQQIAES
-461 LARAAHHQQLQHKR
+461 LAKAAQYQQVQHKR

-500 GELQLPPAQQL
+500 GELQLQPAQQL

-535 QSEILHAQMLALVA
+535 QSEILQAQMLALVA
-549 QVRQQRQATA
+549 QLRQERQATA

-572 TAVRAMVVPPGPA
+572 TTVRALVVPPGPA

-599 RSATPATQSV
+599 RSATPATQPV
-609 FADSTGSLDWTYA
+609 FADSTGSLDWTYQ
-622 PPPNV
+622 PPP

>member
-1 MCCWGRQG
+1 M
-9 VSDDDTPIPE
+9 SDDDTPVPD
-19 AVPAGGLPR
+19 AAPAGGLPY
-28 GLLQRDEGVCLDL
+28 GLVQRDEGVFLDL

-67 ALFLLTLFH
+67 GLFLLTLFH
-76 APAPRA
+76 APTPRA
-82 APKSDAL
+82 APKGDAL
-89 LRIAARVAPFPPQR
+89 LRIAVRVAPFPPQR
-103 RALYKQVKICG
+103 RALYKQVKIRG

-121 EALSADADG
+121 EALLPDADG
-130 QVPARREFDE
+130 QVPVRREFDE

-150 RYGIDGAA
+150 HYGIDSAA
-158 VRAILGSGKAERI
+158 VRAVLASGKAERI
-171 TVARALPPQPGR
+171 TVARVLPPQPGR
-183 DARLVEVSQGIH
+183 DAQLVEVSQGIH

-214 NRFPQVKKRARLLRL
+214 NRFPQVKKHARLLRL
-229 LPGSPGYDLDGT
+229 LPGTPGLPGYDLAGKT
-241 LLLPPAPLELDPAA
+241 LPPPAPLELDLATV
-255 MAGAGT
+255 AGPGT
-261 AVECFSDGDYV
+261 AVEHFSDGDFV
-272 VATQHGYVNVDA
+272 VAATNGYVNIDE
-284 HGKLSIENKI
+284 HGKMSIENKI

-307 LKLRAAYEEYGEVQ
+307 LKLRAAYEEYGDVQ

-347 ILLHRNLVGGTAF
+347 ILLQRNLVGGTAF

-397 RVVIE
+397 RVVIDS
-402 HASNCEIIAD
+402 ASNCEIIAD

-451 SALDQQIAES
+451 SALEQQIAES
-461 LARAAHHQQLQHKR
+461 LAKAAQYQQVQHKR

-488 RNYLTLAGQLRR
+488 HNYLTLAGQLRR
-500 GELQLPPAQQL
+500 GELQLQPAQQL

-549 QVRQQRQATA
+549 QLRQERQATA

-572 TAVRAMVVPPGPA
+572 TTVRALVVPPGPA

-599 RSATPATQSV
+599 RSATPATQAV
-609 FADSTGSLDWTYA
+609 FADSTGSLEWIYQ
-622 PPPNV
+622 PPP

>member
-1 MCCWGRQG
+1 M
-9 VSDDDTPIPE
+9 SDDDTP
-19 AVPAGGLPR
+19 VPDAAQAGSLPH
-28 GLLQRDEGVCLDL
+28 GFVQRDEGVWLDL

-76 APAPRA
+76 TPAPRA
-82 APKSDAL
+82 APKGDAL

-103 RALYKQVKICG
+103 RALYKQIKICG

-121 EALSADADG
+121 EALSPDADG

-150 RYGIDGAA
+150 HYGIDGVA

-183 DARLVEVSQGIH
+183 DAQLLEVSQGIH
-195 RDDAPRERSD
+195 RNDAPRERYD

-229 LPGSPGYDLDGT
+229 LPGAPGLPGYDLAGT
-241 LLLPPAPLELDPAA
+241 LLPPPAPLELDPVAV
-255 MAGAGT
+255 AGPGT
-261 AVECFSDGDYV
+261 VVERFSDGDYV
-272 VATQHGYVNVDA
+272 VATQDGYVNVDE
-284 HGKLSIENKI
+284 HGKISIENKI

-347 ILLHRNLVGGTAF
+347 IWLQRNLVGGTAF
-360 NEHGDVRV
+360 NEYGDVRV

-388 AESCVIAGT
+388 AESCVIAGK
-397 RVVIE
+397 RVVID

-451 SALDQQIAES
+451 SALEQRIAES
-461 LARAAHHQQLQHKR
+461 LEKAAQHQQAQHKR

-488 RNYLTLAGQLRR
+488 RNYLALAGQLRR
-500 GELQLPPAQQL
+500 GELQLQPAQQL
-511 QYDKLAARIAP
+511 QYDKLAARIGP

-535 QSEILHAQMLALVA
+535 QSEILQAQMLALVE
-549 QVRQQRQATA
+549 QLRQQRQATA

-599 RSATPATQSV
+599 RSATPATQPV
-609 FADSTGSLDWTYA
+609 FADSSGSLDWIYQ
-622 PPPNV
+622 PPP

>member
-1 MCCWGRQG
+1 M
-9 VSDDDTPIPE
+9 SDDDTPVPD
-19 AVPAGGLPR
+19 AAPAGGLPH
-28 GLLQRDEGVCLDL
+28 GLVQREEGVCLDM
-41 SLAPAQLRAAVDQL
+41 SLAPAQLRAAVGQL

-67 ALFLLTLFH
+67 GLFLLTLFH
-76 APAPRA
+76 TPTPRA
-82 APKSDAL
+82 APKGDAL
-89 LRIAARVAPFPPQR
+89 LRIAVRVAPFPPQR
-103 RALYKQVKICG
+103 RALYQQVKIRS

-121 EALSADADG
+121 EALPADADG

-150 RYGIDGAA
+150 HYGIDSAA
-158 VRAILGSGKAERI
+158 VRAILASGKAERI
-171 TVARALPPQPGR
+171 TVARVLPPQPGR
-183 DARLVEVSQGIH
+183 DAQLVEVSQGIH

-214 NRFPQVKKRARLLRL
+214 NRFPQVKKHARLLRL
-229 LPGSPGYDLDGT
+229 LPGTPGLPGYDLAGKA
-241 LLLPPAPLELDPAA
+241 LPPPAPLELDLATV
-255 MAGAGT
+255 AGPGT
-261 AVECFSDGDYV
+261 AAEHFSDGDFL
-272 VATQHGYVNVDA
+272 VAAMDGYVNVDE
-284 HGKLSIENKI
+284 HGKMAVENKI

-347 ILLHRNLVGGTAF
+347 ILLRRNLVGGTAF

-397 RVVIE
+397 RVVIDS
-402 HASNCEIIAD
+402 ASNCEIIAD

-451 SALDQQIAES
+451 SAVEQKIAES
-461 LARAAHHQQLQHKR
+461 LAKAAQFLQVQHKR

-500 GELQLPPAQQL
+500 GELQLQPTQQL
-511 QYDKLAARIAP
+511 QYDKLAGRIAP

-549 QVRQQRQATA
+549 QLRQERQATA

-567 LVDGE
+567 LIDGE
-572 TAVRAMVVPPGPA
+572 TTVRAMVVPPGPA

-599 RSATPATQSV
+599 RSATPATQAV
-609 FADSTGSLDWTYA
+609 FSDSTGSLEWTYA
-622 PPPNV
+622 PPP

>member
-1 MCCWGRQG
+1 M
-9 VSDDDTPIPE
+9 SDDDAP
-19 AVPAGGLPR
+19 VPDMAPAAGLPH
-28 GLLQRDEGVCLDL
+28 GLVQRDGGVFLDL
-41 SLAPAQLRAAVDQL
+41 SLAPAQLRAAVGQL

-67 ALFLLTLFH
+67 PLFLLTLFH
-76 APAPRA
+76 APTPRA
-82 APKSDAL
+82 APKGEAL
-89 LRIAARVAPFPPQR
+89 LRIAARVSPFPPLR
-103 RALYKQVKICG
+103 RLLYKQVKLCG

-121 EALSADADG
+121 EAMPAQEDG
-130 QVPARREFDE
+130 APPARREFDE
-140 LVADLWCKGV
+140 LVADLWGKGV
-150 RYGIDGAA
+150 QYGIDAVT
-158 VRAILGSGKAERI
+158 VRAMLDSGKAGRI
-171 TVARALPPQPGR
+171 TVARALAPQPGR
-183 DARLVEVSQGIH
+183 DARLVEVSQGIY
-195 RDDAPRERSD
+195 RNDAPRERPD

-214 NRFPQVKKRARLLRL
+214 NRFPQVKKHARLLRL
-229 LPGSPGYDLDGT
+229 VPGAPGVPGYDLAGNV
-241 LLLPPAPLELDPAA
+241 LPPPAPLELDLAA
-255 MAGAGT
+255 VAGAGT
-261 AVECFSDGDYV
+261 AVEHFSDGDFV
-272 VATQHGYVNVDA
+272 VATQAGYVNVDA
-284 HGKLSIENKI
+284 HGKISIENRI

-347 ILLHRNLVGGTAF
+347 ILLQRNLVGGTAF

-397 RVVIE
+397 RVVIDS
-402 HASNCEIIAD
+402 ASNCEIIAD

-461 LARAAHHQQLQHKR
+461 LARAAHYQQLQYKR
-475 QQEIDAIAQLPEV
+475 QQEIDAIAHLPEV

-500 GELQLPPAQQL
+500 GELQLQPAQQV

-522 VLKEVARLRVEVK
+522 VLKEVARLRLEVK
-535 QSEILHAQMLALVA
+535 QSEILHAQMLTLVE
-549 QVRQQRQATA
+549 QLRQERQATA
-559 GQSRCSLG
+559 GQSRCTLG

-572 TAVRAMVVPPGPA
+572 TTVRAMVAPPGPA
-585 KVYDRPPKEIKALL
+585 KAYDRPPKEIKALL
-599 RSATPATQSV
+599 RSAAPATQLV
-609 FADSTGSLDWTYA
+609 FADSMGSLDWTYA
-622 PPPNV
+622 PPP